1 MMKTIMIG
9 LHTVSVSRRSRSKL
23 LFFFFTNHCST
34 FRFFIPVNYFS
45 AYGDDY
51 LSVYNDEWC
60 SYANTQLHEVGHN
73 LGLDHSGLPG
83 EEYGDTTGFMGY
95 GSERDDDPK
104 DLRCFN
110 AVKVSCISRA
120 RCTDHLAHDQLLYS
134 SLLISS

>member
-1 MMKTIMIG
+1 M
-9 LHTVSVSRRSRSKL
+9 
-23 LFFFFTNHCST
+23 
-34 FRFFIPVNYFS
+34 NYFS

-73 LGLDHSGLPG
+73 LGLDHSGIPG

-110 AVKVSCISRA
+110 AVKVSCISQA
-120 RCTDHLAHDQLLYS
+120 RCTDHLAHDQL
-134 SLLISS
+134 ISFFVTYLFLELATQMVP